1 MPLSMGGFGGEVREA
16 MNARA
21 EHLADEGL
29 GRRQNHSIVLQRNL
43 LATLRR
49 RELDAVGDQLAA
61 ETGLTHRPAQ
71 AGEHVAGIYRRQL
84 ALSSGRF
91 AVIEAMGPDGGLGFQ
106 LVPWSRE
113 IEKKLGQHISGVAKP
128 GGGIDWSLGRK
139 RDLGI

>member
-1 MPLSMGGFGGEVREA
+1 MC
-16 MNARA
+16 
-21 EHLADEGL
+21 
-29 GRRQNHSIVLQRNL
+29 
-43 LATLRR
+43 
-49 RELDAVGDQLAA
+49 
-61 ETGLTHRPAQ
+61 RPQ

-91 AVIEAMGPDGGLGFQ
+91 AMIEGRRPDGGLGFQ

-113 IEKKLGQHISGVAKP
+113 IEKKLGQHIAGVAKA